1 MEYTKDS
8 TLKQIL
14 EAGQEKEAVL
24 YEFGVPC
31 VTCPFAKIE
40 MDKLTIGDICS
51 MYHLDL
57 EAILKKLNQK

>member
-1 MEYTKDS
+1 MEFTKET

-24 YEFGVPC
+24 HEFGVPC
-31 VTCPFAKIE
+31 VTCPFAKVE

-57 EAILKKLNQK
+57 EGILKKLNQ